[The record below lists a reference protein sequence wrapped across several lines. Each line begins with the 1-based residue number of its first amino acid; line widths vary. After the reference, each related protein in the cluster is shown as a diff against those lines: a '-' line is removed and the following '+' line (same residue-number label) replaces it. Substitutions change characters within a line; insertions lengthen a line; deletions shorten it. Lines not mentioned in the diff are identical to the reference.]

1 MNNGLQEINELEGVW
16 GNLVCNNNGDVIA
29 SAPPSGLNKSN
40 LENVS
45 RHCVEMLSAGTEL
58 ITELGEM
65 VIYFE
70 QRRLFV
76 LDMKKAVMIIF
87 CTPSIDISLL
97 RMTINV
103 ATSSWKEDKK
113 IQQILADNFVERL

>member
-1 MNNGLQEINELEGVW
+1 MKKGLQEINELEGVW
-16 GNLVCNNNGDVIA
+16 GNLVCNNNGDVIT
-29 SAPPSGLNKSN
+29 SAPPSDINKSD

-45 RHCVEMLSAGTEL
+45 RHCVEMLSAGTEF

-70 QRRLFV
+70 QRRLYV
-76 LDMKKAVMIIF
+76 LDMEKAVLIIF

-103 ATSSWKEDKK
+103 ATSSWNEDKK
-113 IQQILADNFVERL
+113 IQKILTNNFVERL